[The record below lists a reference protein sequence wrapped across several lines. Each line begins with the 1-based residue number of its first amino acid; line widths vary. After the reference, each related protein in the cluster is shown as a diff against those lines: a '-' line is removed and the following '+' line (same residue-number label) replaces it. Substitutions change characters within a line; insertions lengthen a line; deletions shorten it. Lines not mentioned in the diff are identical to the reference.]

1 MTPFKQL
8 TILSATVLLIIGLAA
23 CQPSSQRDSVRKSD
37 LVGTKWQLTKLTYQS
52 DVIEFSEDIAP
63 LLEFRD
69 DLVGGNS
76 GCNTYRSGWQLGQD
90 GKFGLSGPIAQTRK
104 GCLDTIMQVEN
115 QYIEVFSNAHTI
127 VLSDSTLIM
136 SSTEGELIFADAK

>member
-1 MTPFKQL
+1 MPSSKQIAIVST
-8 TILSATVLLIIGLAA
+8 TILLILGLMA
-23 CQPSSQRDSVRKSD
+23 CQPDSQRDSVRTTD
-37 LVGTKWQLTKLTYQS
+37 LVGTKWKLTKLTYQS
-52 DVIEFSEDIAP
+52 DVVEFSEDIAP

-90 GKFGLSGPIAQTRK
+90 GKFALSGPIAQTRK

-115 QYIEVFSNAHTI
+115 QYIEVFTNAHTI
-127 VLSDSTLIM
+127 VLSDSTLIL
-136 SSTEGELIFADAK
+136 SSTAGELVFADAK